1 MIFRP
6 LAATALAAGLLFAA
20 PAAHAQYVVHDPRAL
35 VQMIEDARTSLEQLQ
50 ALQAQI
56 EEQRA
61 LFDSLNDLSDVN
73 RLAERLGLPE
83 VRNPLPDSRAL
94 RAAAEGDLGAL
105 GALAERADAIR
116 RQTRLYTPAEGDLSE
131 ADAYYRDSLE
141 RAGARTARDLAIG
154 EAVGAASDQR
164 LDGLE
169 ALRRALDTAPNA
181 RAVMDLEAR
190 LSAEQALIQN
200 EQLRLQGLAVTQA
213 AEARLEE
220 QRHRERA
227 AAARAARQ
235 SAYERTFR

>member
-1 MIFRP
+1 VILRP

-73 RLAERLGLPE
+73 RLAESLGAPE
-83 VRNPLPDSRAL
+83 LRNPLPDGRAL
-94 RAAAEGDLGAL
+94 RAAAEGDLSAL
-105 GALAERADAIR
+105 GALADRADAIR
-116 RQTRLYTPAEGDLSE
+116 RETRLYTPSGGELSE

-141 RAGARTARDLAIG
+141 RAGAPTARDLAIG
-154 EAVGAASDQR
+154 EAVGAASDRR

-169 ALRRALDTAPNA
+169 TLRRALDTAPNA

-220 QRHRERA
+220 QRNRERA
-227 AAARAARQ
+227 EAARAARQ

>member
-1 MIFRP
+1 MILRP

-73 RLAERLGLPE
+73 RLAESLGAPE
-83 VRNPLPDSRAL
+83 LRNPLPDGRAL
-94 RAAAEGDLGAL
+94 RAAAEGDLSAL
-105 GALAERADAIR
+105 GALADRADAIR
-116 RQTRLYTPAEGDLSE
+116 RETRLYTPSGGELSE

-141 RAGARTARDLAIG
+141 RAGAPTARDLAIG
-154 EAVGAASDQR
+154 EAVGAASDRR

-169 ALRRALDTAPNA
+169 TLRRALDTAPNA

-220 QRHRERA
+220 QRNRERA
-227 AAARAARQ
+227 EAARAARQ